1 MELNKWEQALID
13 RENEIDALK
22 KQLDNLL
29 SALIEMQ
36 ERLKQ
41 TIDAAKRK

>member
-29 SALIEMQ
+29 SALIGMQ

-41 TIDAAKRK
+41 TIDAARLK